1 MKIYSV
7 QAKESED
14 SIGNVI
20 TFYKED
26 GKIWISFLG
35 SEERGFTINETKELI
50 YKLQKVLNRVG
61 GKFE

>member
-26 GKIWISFLG
+26 GKIWISFLN

-50 YKLQKVLNRVG
+50 YKLQKVL
-61 GKFE
+61 KE

>member
-26 GKIWISFLG
+26 RKIWISFLG

-50 YKLQKVLNRVG
+50 YKLQKVL
-61 GKFE
+61 KE